1 MWTRRS
7 RRRPSRRPG
16 GRRGAQA
23 LLYSTSRPPAQS
35 VSGRPRRSLWRR
47 WQMRLRALWRW
58 GAAKLF
64 RRFFGR
70 AETPAPGP
78 GQARVH
84 LLPDQRQH
92 RL

>member
-7 RRRPSRRPG
+7 RRRQPRRPD
-16 GRRGAQA
+16 GRRSAHA
-23 LLYSTSRPPAQS
+23 SLYQTSHPSAHAA
-35 VSGRPRRSLWRR
+35 SGRPRRSLWRR

-70 AETPAPGP
+70 NEAPVGA
-78 GQARVH
+78 GQARIH
-84 LLPDQRQH
+84 LLPEQRHH